1 MIIKIKLVL
10 IGLLSLIGGIIFTL
24 ITGLLPYP
32 TEEIIGAEK
41 WGFPFYWLSQV
52 IYPGAK
58 KIINWSNFLI
68 DILIWS
74 VIIILIV
81 SLIDY
86 LFAKT
91 RVKRKE

>member
-1 MIIKIKLVL
+1 MIVKLIL
-10 IGLLSLIGGIIFTL
+10 RLFLSFIGGIIVTG
-24 ITGLLPYP
+24 ITGLYPYP
-32 TEEIIGAEK
+32 TEGIIGAEK

-52 IYPGAK
+52 IYPGAE

-74 VIIILIV
+74 PIIILIV

>member
-10 IGLLSLIGGIIFTL
+10 IGLFSLIGGIIVTG
-24 ITGLLPYP
+24 ITGLLPNP

-41 WGFPFYWLSQV
+41 WGFPFYWLSQA
-52 IYPGAK
+52 IYPGAE

-74 VIIILIV
+74 AIIILIV

>member
-10 IGLLSLIGGIIFTL
+10 IGLFSLIGGITFTL
-24 ITGLLPYP
+24 ITGLYPYP
-32 TEEIIGAEK
+32 TDGIIGVEK

-52 IYPGAK
+52 IYPGAE

-74 VIIILIV
+74 AIIILIV

>member
-1 MIIKIKLVL
+1 MNVKLIL
-10 IGLLSLIGGIIFTL
+10 KFFLSFIGGIIVTG
-24 ITGLLPYP
+24 ITGLYPYP

-52 IYPGAK
+52 IYPGAE

-74 VIIILIV
+74 AIIILIV

-86 LFAKT
+86 LFAKI
-91 RVKRKE
+91 RVERKE

>member
-1 MIIKIKLVL
+1 MNVKLIL
-10 IGLLSLIGGIIFTL
+10 KYFLSFIGGIIVTG
-24 ITGLLPYP
+24 ITGLYPYP

-52 IYPGAK
+52 IYPGAE

-74 VIIILIV
+74 AIIILIV

>member
-1 MIIKIKLVL
+1 MNVKLIL
-10 IGLLSLIGGIIFTL
+10 KFFLSFIGGIIVTG
-24 ITGLLPYP
+24 ITGLYPYP
-32 TEEIIGAEK
+32 TEEILGAEK

-52 IYPGAK
+52 IYPGAE

-74 VIIILIV
+74 GIIILIV